1 MKKMILST
9 AALLT
14 IVSLAACSNKQ
25 DTKKETSNSQSTTKV
40 TSKSANTSKSKDTS
54 TDSEDTSSSSLL
66 TDAEISKAKTVGD
79 FKKLFAKLMN
89 QTVSLTEEAGAS
101 VTGSAKVGY
110 DATVSSLKQQMETQ
124 KEIFNE
130 SLESIGS
137 DSTVVPKEDRE
148 ALIESLKDELVEDL
162 ESARKEMKDLQKELS
177 KSPVAD
183 DDSDDSD
190 SDSEE

>member
-14 IVSLAACSNKQ
+14 FVSLAACSNKQ

-54 TDSEDTSSSSLL
+54 TDSEETSSSTLL

-79 FKKLFAKLMN
+79 FKKLFAKLMD
-89 QTVSLTEEAGAS
+89 QSVSITEEAGTS
-101 VTGSAKVGY
+101 VTGTAKEQY
-110 DATVSSLKQQMETQ
+110 DAMISTLKQGLKNQ
-124 KEIFNE
+124 KDIFNE
-130 SLESIGS
+130 GLESIGS

-148 ALIESLKDELVEDL
+148 ALIEILKDAREEL
-162 ESARKEMKDLQKELS
+162 ESTRKEMKDMQKELS

>member
-79 FKKLFAKLMN
+79 FKKLFAKLMD

-110 DATVSSLKQQMETQ
+110 DVTVSSLKQQMETQ

>member
-1 MKKMILST
+1 MKKMILSS

-14 IVSLAACSNKQ
+14 IVSLSACSNKQ

-66 TDAEISKAKTVGD
+66 TDAEINKAKTVGD
-79 FKKLFAKLMN
+79 FKKLFAKLMD
-89 QTVSLTEEAGAS
+89 QSVSITEEAGTS
-101 VTGSAKVGY
+101 VTGSAKEQY
-110 DATVSSLKQQMETQ
+110 DATVSALKQELENQ
-124 KEIFNE
+124 KDIFNE
-130 SLESIGS
+130 GLESIGS

-148 ALIESLKDELVEDL
+148 ALIESLKDAREEL
-162 ESARKEMKDLQKELS
+162 ESTRKEMKDMQKELS

>member
-14 IVSLAACSNKQ
+14 IVSLVACSNKKE
-25 DTKKETSNSQSTTKV
+25 TKKETSNSQSTTKV

-79 FKKLFAKLMN
+79 FKKLFAKLMD
-89 QTVSLTEEAGAS
+89 QSVSITEEAGGS
-101 VTGSAKVGY
+101 VTGSAKEQY
-110 DATVSSLKQQMETQ
+110 DATISALKQGLENQ
-124 KEIFNE
+124 KDIFNE
-130 SLESIGS
+130 GLESIGS

-148 ALIESLKDELVEDL
+148 ALIESLKDAREEL
-162 ESARKEMKDLQKELS
+162 ESTRKEMKDMQKELS

-190 SDSEE
+190 SDSDE

>member
-9 AALLT
+9 AAFLT
-14 IVSLAACSNKQ
+14 IVSLVACSNKQ
-25 DTKKETSNSQSTTKV
+25 ETKKETSNSQSTTKV

-79 FKKLFAKLMN
+79 FKKLFAKLMD
-89 QTVSLTEEAGAS
+89 QSVSITEEAGGS
-101 VTGSAKVGY
+101 VTGSAKEQY
-110 DATVSSLKQQMETQ
+110 DATISALKQGLENQ
-124 KEIFNE
+124 KDIFNE
-130 SLESIGS
+130 GLESIGS

-148 ALIESLKDELVEDL
+148 ALIESLKDAREEL
-162 ESARKEMKDLQKELS
+162 ESTRKEMKDMQKELS

-190 SDSEE
+190 SDSDE

>member
-14 IVSLAACSNKQ
+14 IVFLAACSNKQ

-54 TDSEDTSSSSLL
+54 TDSEETSSSSLL

-79 FKKLFAKLMN
+79 FKKLFAKLMD
-89 QTVSLTEEAGAS
+89 QSVSITEEAGTS
-101 VTGSAKVGY
+101 VTGSAKEQY
-110 DATVSSLKQQMETQ
+110 DAMISTLKQGLENQ
-124 KEIFNE
+124 KDIFNE

-148 ALIESLKDELVEDL
+148 ALIESLKDAREEL
-162 ESARKEMKDLQKELS
+162 ESTRKEMKDLQKELS

>member
-1 MKKMILST
+1 MKKMILLT

-14 IVSLAACSNKQ
+14 LVSLAACSNKQ
-25 DTKKETSNSQSTTKV
+25 ETKKETSNSQSTTKV

-54 TDSEDTSSSSLL
+54 SDSEKGSTSSVV
-66 TDAEISKAKTVGD
+66 TDEDISKAKTVGD
-79 FKKLFAKLMN
+79 FKKLYAKLMD
-89 QTVSLTEEAGAS
+89 QTVSLTEEAGSS
-101 VTGSAKVGY
+101 VTGSAKEGY
-110 DATVSSLKQQMETQ
+110 DATVSALKEQMEGQ

-130 SLESIGS
+130 ALESIGS

-148 ALIESLKDELVEDL
+148 ALIESLKDAREEL
-162 ESARKEMKDLQKELS
+162 ESTRKEMKDMQKELS

-190 SDSEE
+190 SDE

>member
-14 IVSLAACSNKQ
+14 IFSLAACSNKQ
-25 DTKKETSNSQSTTKV
+25 DTTKETSNSQSTTKV
-40 TSKSANTSKSKDTS
+40 TSKSANTSTSKDNS

-66 TDAEISKAKTVGD
+66 TDAEINKAKTVGD
-79 FKKLFAKLMN
+79 FKKLFAKLMD
-89 QTVSLTEEAGAS
+89 QSVSITEEAGTS
-101 VTGSAKVGY
+101 VTGSAKEQY
-110 DATVSSLKQQMETQ
+110 DAMISTLKQGLENQ
-124 KEIFNE
+124 KDIFNE
-130 SLESIGS
+130 GLESIGS

-148 ALIESLKDELVEDL
+148 ALIEILKDAREEL
-162 ESARKEMKDLQKELS
+162 ESTRKEMKDMQKELS

-183 DDSDDSD
+183 DSSDDSD

>member
-14 IVSLAACSNKQ
+14 LVSLAACSNKQ
-25 DTKKETSNSQSTTKV
+25 ETKKETSNSQSTTKV
-40 TSKSANTSKSKDTS
+40 TSKSSNTSKSKDTS
-54 TDSEDTSSSSLL
+54 SDSEEGSTSSVV
-66 TDAEISKAKTVGD
+66 TDEDISKAKTVGD
-79 FKKLFAKLMN
+79 FKKLFAKLMD
-89 QTVSLTEEAGAS
+89 QTVTLTEEAGTS
-101 VTGSAKVGY
+101 VTGTVKENY
-110 DATVSSLKQQMETQ
+110 DAVVSALKQEMENQ

-130 SLESIGS
+130 GLESIGT

-148 ALIESLKDELVEDL
+148 DLIENLKDARNQL
-162 ESARKEMKDLQKELS
+162 ESSRKEMEDLKKELS

-190 SDSEE
+190 SESEE

>member
-25 DTKKETSNSQSTTKV
+25 ETKKETSNSQSTTKV
-40 TSKSANTSKSKDTS
+40 TSKSAKTSKSKDTS
-54 TDSEDTSSSSLL
+54 TDSEDTSSLL
-66 TDAEISKAKTVGD
+66 TDAEINKAKTVGD
-79 FKKLFAKLMN
+79 FKKLFAKLMD
-89 QTVSLTEEAGAS
+89 QSVSITEEAGAS
-101 VTGSAKVGY
+101 VTGSAKEQY
-110 DATVSSLKQQMETQ
+110 DATISALKQGLENQ
-124 KEIFNE
+124 KDIFNE
-130 SLESIGS
+130 GLESIGS

-148 ALIESLKDELVEDL
+148 ALIESLKDAREEL
-162 ESARKEMKDLQKELS
+162 ESTRKEMKDMQKELG

-190 SDSEE
+190 SDE

>member
-14 IVSLAACSNKQ
+14 LVSLAACSNKQ
-25 DTKKETSNSQSTTKV
+25 ETKKETSNSQSTTKV

-54 TDSEDTSSSSLL
+54 SDSEKGSTSSVV
-66 TDAEISKAKTVGD
+66 TDEDISKAKTVGD
-79 FKKLFAKLMN
+79 FKKLYAKLID
-89 QTVSLTEEAGAS
+89 QIVSLTKEAGAS
-101 VTGSAKVGY
+101 VTGSAKEGY
-110 DATVSSLKQQMETQ
+110 DTTVSDLKEQMEGQ

-130 SLESIGS
+130 ALESIGS
-137 DSTVVPKEDRE
+137 DSTVVPKDERE
-148 ALIESLKDELVEDL
+148 GLIDSLKEARDQL
-162 ESARKEMKDLQKELS
+162 ESSRKEMEDLKKELS

-183 DDSDDSD
+183 DGSDDSD

>member
-9 AALLT
+9 AALLM

-40 TSKSANTSKSKDTS
+40 TSKSANTSKSKDNS
-54 TDSEDTSSSSLL
+54 TDSEDTSSSTLL

-79 FKKLFAKLMN
+79 FKKLFAKLMD
-89 QTVSLTEEAGAS
+89 QSVSITEEAGTS
-101 VTGSAKVGY
+101 VTGTAKEQY
-110 DATVSSLKQQMETQ
+110 DAMISTLKQGLENQ
-124 KEIFNE
+124 KDIFNE
-130 SLESIGS
+130 GLESIGS

-148 ALIESLKDELVEDL
+148 ALIEILKDAREEL
-162 ESARKEMKDLQKELS
+162 ESTRKEMKDMQKELS

-183 DDSDDSD
+183 DSSDDSD

>member
-14 IVSLAACSNKQ
+14 IVSLAAGSNKQ

-40 TSKSANTSKSKDTS
+40 TSKSANTSKSKDNS

-66 TDAEISKAKTVGD
+66 TDAEINKAKTVGD
-79 FKKLFAKLMN
+79 FKKLFAKLMD
-89 QTVSLTEEAGAS
+89 QSVSITEEAGTS
-101 VTGSAKVGY
+101 VTGSAKEQY
-110 DATVSSLKQQMETQ
+110 DAMISTLKQGLENQ
-124 KEIFNE
+124 KDIFNE
-130 SLESIGS
+130 GLESIGS

-148 ALIESLKDELVEDL
+148 ALIEILKDAREEL
-162 ESARKEMKDLQKELS
+162 ESTRKEMKDMQKELS

-183 DDSDDSD
+183 DSSDDSD

>member
-9 AALLT
+9 AALLM

-54 TDSEDTSSSSLL
+54 TDSEETSSSSLL

-79 FKKLFAKLMN
+79 FKKLFAKLMD
-89 QTVSLTEEAGAS
+89 QSVSITEEAGTS
-101 VTGSAKVGY
+101 VTGSAKEQY
-110 DATVSSLKQQMETQ
+110 DAMISTLKQGLENQ
-124 KEIFNE
+124 KDIFNE

-148 ALIESLKDELVEDL
+148 ALIESLKDAREEL
-162 ESARKEMKDLQKELS
+162 ESTRKEMKDMQKELS

>member
-14 IVSLAACSNKQ
+14 IVSLVACSNKQ

-54 TDSEDTSSSSLL
+54 TDSEDTSTSSLL

-79 FKKLFAKLMN
+79 FKKLFAKLMD
-89 QTVSLTEEAGAS
+89 QSVSITEEAGTS
-101 VTGSAKVGY
+101 VTGSAKEQY
-110 DATVSSLKQQMETQ
+110 DAMISALKQELENQ
-124 KEIFNE
+124 KDIFNE
-130 SLESIGS
+130 GLESIGS

-148 ALIESLKDELVEDL
+148 VLIESLKDAREEL
-162 ESARKEMKDLQKELS
+162 ESTRKEMKDLQKELS

>member
-25 DTKKETSNSQSTTKV
+25 DTTKETSNSQSTTKV
-40 TSKSANTSKSKDTS
+40 TSKSANTSKNKDTS
-54 TDSEDTSSSSLL
+54 TDSEDTSTSSLL

-79 FKKLFAKLMN
+79 FKKLFAKLMD
-89 QTVSLTEEAGAS
+89 QSVSITEEAGTS
-101 VTGSAKVGY
+101 VTGSAKEQY
-110 DATVSSLKQQMETQ
+110 DAMISTLKQGLENQ
-124 KEIFNE
+124 KDIFNE
-130 SLESIGS
+130 GLESIGS

-148 ALIESLKDELVEDL
+148 VLIESLKDAREEL
-162 ESARKEMKDLQKELS
+162 ESTRKEMKDMQKELS

-183 DDSDDSD
+183 DSSDDSD

>member
-14 IVSLAACSNKQ
+14 IFSLAACSNKQ
-25 DTKKETSNSQSTTKV
+25 VTKKETSNSQSTTKV

-79 FKKLFAKLMN
+79 FKKLFAKLMD
-89 QTVSLTEEAGAS
+89 QSVSITEEAGTS
-101 VTGSAKVGY
+101 VTGSAKEQY
-110 DATVSSLKQQMETQ
+110 DAMISTLKQGLENQ
-124 KEIFNE
+124 KDIFNE
-130 SLESIGS
+130 GLESIGS

-148 ALIESLKDELVEDL
+148 ALIEILKDAREEL
-162 ESARKEMKDLQKELS
+162 ESTRKEMKDMQKELS